1 VSTLWITEWG
11 TNGDRGGMHPY
22 DDKGRVPEPEPATAT
37 GTDPA
42 TDPATAAGPGHTPA
56 SDPGDNPAPGPR
68 PRTGIAALSRPY
80 QAVAAAGLAVIGVL
94 ACVHLG
100 MVFLYIAPANTITKQ
115 HGDAV
120 NAWVLP
126 EFEQNWKLFAPN
138 PLQQDVAIQA
148 RAEVEGPGGG
158 SATTDWV
165 DLSAQDGAAIHGN
178 PLPSHVDQNELRR
191 AWDFFTGSHDDDNR
205 PVGERGQLSESYLH
219 RIVMLRLNGHH
230 PGGQVTRVQLRSVT
244 RTLPAPPWS
253 EEKIDTKPY
262 YRVLPWWTVSASDL
276 PGGVRNG
283 SMEAAR

>member
-1 VSTLWITEWG
+1 M
-11 TNGDRGGMHPY
+11 DPY
-22 DDKGRVPEPEPATAT
+22 DDKSRYPEPEPS
-37 GTDPA
+37 P
-42 TDPATAAGPGHTPA
+42 
-56 SDPGDNPAPGPR
+56 DPGGAPEPHPAPGPH
-68 PRTGIAALSRPY
+68 PRTGIAGLSRPY

-138 PLQQDVAIQA
+138 PLQQNVSIQV
-148 RAEVEGPGGG
+148 RAEVDRPGGG
-158 SATTDWV
+158 ATTTDWI

-191 AWDFFTGSHDDDNR
+191 AWDFFTGSHNNDNR

-219 RIVMLRLNGHH
+219 RLVMLRLNGHH
-230 PGGQVTRVQLRSVT
+230 PSGQVTRVQLRSAT
-244 RTLPAPPWS
+244 STLPAPPWS
-253 EEKIDTKPY
+253 DEKINTQPY
-262 YRVLPWWTVSASDL
+262 YRVLPWWTVTASDL

-283 SMEAAR
+283 SMEVAG